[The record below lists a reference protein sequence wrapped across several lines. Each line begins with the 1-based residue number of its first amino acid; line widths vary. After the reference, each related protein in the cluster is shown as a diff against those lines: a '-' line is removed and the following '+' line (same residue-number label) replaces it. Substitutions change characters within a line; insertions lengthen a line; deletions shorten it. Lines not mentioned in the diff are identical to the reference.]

1 MKNNINKLLKKLNRE
16 NFNKL
21 KAEFYFALNKKIL
34 QNFSDSRFY
43 DLAKKKIAFIK
54 IELDILNRKLNV
66 LNKRKIYPY
75 LSKKK
80 LILDEYRRKKSKI
93 IYFYINHNL
102 LPKLNKKLRELL
114 IF

>member
-1 MKNNINKLLKKLNRE
+1 MKNNINKLLKKLNRQ

-21 KAEFYFALNKKIL
+21 KANSIALNKKIL

-43 DLAKKKIAFIK
+43 DLAKKKIAIIK
-54 IELDILNRKLNV
+54 VELDILNRKLNV

-80 LILDEYRRKKSKI
+80 LILDEYRRKK
-93 IYFYINHNL
+93 
-102 LPKLNKKLRELL
+102 
-114 IF
+114 